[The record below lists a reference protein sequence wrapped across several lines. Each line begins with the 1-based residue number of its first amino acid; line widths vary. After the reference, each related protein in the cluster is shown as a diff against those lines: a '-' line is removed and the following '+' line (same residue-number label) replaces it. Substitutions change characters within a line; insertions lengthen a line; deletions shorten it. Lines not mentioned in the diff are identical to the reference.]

1 MHEKFHYKTLD
12 EIKQTAAALGVA
24 LPFAADTHALAE
36 SLRVG
41 KHVFPNRLGI
51 APMEGADS
59 LPDGSP
65 SDFTARRYLRE
76 AKGGSAIIWFEAI
89 SIVPEGRSSA
99 TQLYLCRENLDS
111 YKRLTQAVKEAGL
124 QVNGFAPYLVMQAN
138 HSGRYSN
145 PDNKPAPI
153 IAYRH
158 PELEQYR
165 AADNSFAYSGTSSNA
180 GGWDVGFRVSQGYIY
195 HTYEDAIVFAP
206 AESIADVTDDSKRER
221 FNMKGVKIYVYD
233 KNDTRT
239 PVYVGSK
246 ADLRSYLK
254 NKEKAPKV
262 YIRSK
267 FSNVE
272 TILVVK

>member
-12 EIKQTAAALGVA
+12 EIKQTAAALGVS
-24 LPFAADTHALAE
+24 LPFAADTHVLAE
-36 SLRVG
+36 PLRVG
-41 KHVFPNRLGI
+41 THVFPNRLGI

-59 LPDGSP
+59 LMDGSP

-158 PELEQYR
+158 PKLEQYR
-165 AADNSFAYSGTSSNA
+165 AADNSC
-180 GGWDVGFRVSQGYIY
+180 I
-195 HTYEDAIVFAP
+195 
-206 AESIADVTDDSKRER
+206 VTDD
-221 FNMKGVKIYVYD
+221 
-233 KNDTRT
+233 
-239 PVYVGSK
+239 
-246 ADLRSYLK
+246 YLK
-254 NKEKAPKV
+254 ALEEK
-262 YIRSK
+262 
-267 FSNVE
+267 
-272 TILVVK
+272 

>member
-12 EIKQTAAALGVA
+12 EIKQTAAALGVS

-124 QVNGFAPYLVMQAN
+124 QVNGFAPC
-138 HSGRYSN
+138 R
-145 PDNKPAPI
+145 PTT
-153 IAYRH
+153 
-158 PELEQYR
+158 
-165 AADNSFAYSGTSSNA
+165 AAGIPTLTTSLLLSLP
-180 GGWDVGFRVSQGYIY
+180 
-195 HTYEDAIVFAP
+195 TAIRNWSSTA
-206 AESIADVTDDSKRER
+206 R
-221 FNMKGVKIYVYD
+221 
-233 KNDTRT
+233 RT
-239 PVYVGSK
+239 TAAS
-246 ADLRSYLK
+246 
-254 NKEKAPKV
+254 
-262 YIRSK
+262 
-267 FSNVE
+267 
-272 TILVVK
+272 

>member
-12 EIKQTAAALGVA
+12 EIKQTAAVLGVS

-41 KHVFPNRLGI
+41 THVFPNRLGI

-124 QVNGFAPYLVMQAN
+124 QANGFAPYLVMQAN

-145 PDNKPAPI
+145 PDNKPAPTARI
-153 IAYRH
+153 
-158 PELEQYR
+158 
-165 AADNSFAYSGTSSNA
+165 SGNTA
-180 GGWDVGFRVSQGYIY
+180 KK
-195 HTYEDAIVFAP
+195 P
-206 AESIADVTDDSKRER
+206 ARSCANLQSTL
-221 FNMKGVKIYVYD
+221 M
-233 KNDTRT
+233 
-239 PVYVGSK
+239 
-246 ADLRSYLK
+246 LRLPTK
-254 NKEKAPKV
+254 KMC
-262 YIRSK
+262 RSRWK
-267 FSNVE
+267 LPSM
-272 TILVVK
+272 